1 MKNTLVC
8 TILGAAALTF
18 SGCAS
23 IDTYSH
29 AYLGSP
35 QYPPT
40 DPSRVQL
47 ITSDPKAA
55 ERNRLGEISMDI
67 EGKPSREK
75 LEAKLKEE
83 GAKLGANAV
92 VVVSDR
98 TRLFPNYNYG
108 WGWGSTGETF
118 EFHRDIVGVAVKL
131 DQ

>member
-29 AYLGSP
+29 SYLGSP

-55 ERNRLGEISMDI
+55 EKNRLGEIAIDV

-75 LEAKLKEE
+75 LEAKLKHE
-83 GAKLGANAV
+83 GAKLGADAV

-98 TRLFPNYNYG
+98 TRLFPSYSYA
-108 WGWGSTGETF
+108 WGYSGDNT
-118 EFHRDIVGVAVKL
+118 EFHRDIIGVAVKL
-131 DQ
+131 EE